1 MVIVILRPWPPSR
14 PPADLAHGAEDRP
27 LCTALARG
35 CPPPRTSYEAR
46 GAIYD
51 RALAIVMER
60 LGATV
65 PPPSQADIDQELLA
79 FRAAVRRIEFGDMDE
94 QDRVA
99 QDGVAQR
106 AQYLASRRE
115 QRQNE
120 TPRLDAYPAV
130 LPDEERQTVAV
141 AEMLPATE
149 QEAAV
154 LADMALPRSVLQ
166 RVAMRM
172 VLPVLLVALGL
183 AGYAYGTGQIEQS
196 FVGQILSRIAP
207 TTWLAAGEGTPE
219 PVEEA
224 TYHEQASGK
233 GPWKEF
239 NGSARW
245 RTRIEDAASGSRS
258 TVIALDLLVP
268 ERGLAMV
275 MAIRR
280 DASEDAAMTHL
291 LEFKFS
297 DRRGAPLEGIA
308 GVSNIVMKQVDGSR
322 GSALAGLSIK
332 VAPGVFLF
340 GLSADKDDARH
351 NAEAL
356 RTLSRLDIPIT
367 FADGSAATITLN
379 KGESGE
385 RVFDA
390 ALADWER

>member
-1 MVIVILRPWPPSR
+1 MVPKIDHYVPLLR
-14 PPADLAHGAEDRP
+14 AV
-27 LCTALARG
+27 ARLD
-35 CPPPRTSYEAR
+35 RTSYEAR

-207 TTWLAAGEGTPE
+207 TTWLAAGKGTPE

-245 RTRIEDAASGSRS
+245 HTRIEDAASGSRS
-258 TVIALDLLVP
+258 TVITLDLLVP

-340 GLSADKDDARH
+340 GLSAEKDDARH

-356 RTLSRLDIPIT
+356 RTLPRLDIPLT
-367 FADGSAATITLN
+367 FADGSVATISLN

>member
-1 MVIVILRPWPPSR
+1 MVPKFDHYVPLLRAVASL
-14 PPADLAHGAEDRP
+14 D
-27 LCTALARG
+27 
-35 CPPPRTSYEAR
+35 RTSYEAR

-51 RALAIVMER
+51 RALAIVVER

-94 QDRVA
+94 QDSTA
-99 QDGVAQR
+99 QHGVAQR
-106 AQYLASRRE
+106 AEYLASRRQ
-115 QRQNE
+115 QRQNG
-120 TPRLDAYPAV
+120 TPKLDAYLAA
-130 LPDEERQTVAV
+130 LPDEGSRAV
-141 AEMLPATE
+141 SQPDEALPPPEVSVLAEMAG
-149 QEAAV
+149 Q
-154 LADMALPRSVLQ
+154 RSVLH

-172 VLPVLLVALGL
+172 ILPGLLVAAAL
-183 AGYAYGTGQIEQS
+183 AGYAFESGQIGEP
-196 FVGQILSRIAP
+196 FVGPLLSRITPVA
-207 TTWLAAGEGTPE
+207 WLAAGEGAPE
-219 PVEEA
+219 PAEPA
-224 TYHEQASGK
+224 TYSEQTSGNV
-233 GPWKEF
+233 PSKEL

-245 RTRIEDAASGSRS
+245 RIRSEDAASRS
-258 TVIALDLLVP
+258 QSGAHATVITLDLLIP
-268 ERGLAMV
+268 ERGLAMA

-297 DRRGAPLEGIA
+297 DPKDAPFEGIA
-308 GVSNIVMKQVDGSR
+308 GVGNIVMKQDDGNR

-356 RTLSRLDIPIT
+356 RSLSRLDIPVT
-367 FADGSAATITLN
+367 FADGSTATISLN
-379 KGESGE
+379 KGESGKSA
-385 RVFDA
+385 FGA